1 MASNKKKPRDDVH
14 ELRLAVKRLRALVRL
29 LAPLGLERAE
39 ELNQKLRRVGRKLS
53 PARDSLVRA
62 RWLAKHGFE
71 ARAASRPL
79 HPDTAA
85 AALRL
90 AALHR
95 EILAHLPAS
104 SPSAIEKSL
113 ELHARKVR
121 KARKRAQREP
131 TNERFHAW
139 RKRAKDLQYQL
150 EWVEGK
156 KSAAKLERLAKLLGR
171 AQDSALIERAH
182 LPAGLRKARKVA
194 RKEKKK
200 LWREALRL
208 GDEALPRL

>member
-1 MASNKKKPRDDVH
+1 MAAKKKAPNDDVH

-29 LAPLGLERAE
+29 LAPLGLEHAGSLNHELRA
-39 ELNQKLRRVGRKLS
+39 VGRKLS
-53 PARDSLVRA
+53 PARDSLVKA
-62 RWLAKHGFE
+62 KWLAKHGFE
-71 ARAASRPL
+71 APAPSRAP

-90 AALHR
+90 AALHEELLTR
-95 EILAHLPAS
+95 LPAT
-104 SPSAIEKSL
+104 SPSELGKSL

-121 KARKRAQREP
+121 KARKRAEKHP

-139 RKRAKDLQYQL
+139 RKRAKDLLYQL

-156 KSAAKLERLAKLLGR
+156 KGAATLERLAKLLGR
-171 AQDSALIERAH
+171 AQDSALIEQAK
-182 LPAGLRKARKVA
+182 LPARLRKARKA
-194 RKEKKK
+194 ATKEKKK